1 MEYGYITAHC
11 DGMSVRW
18 MMTGSMPVGDALEQG
33 LGRLHR
39 NWIEVDTIFWSTTGI
54 RVEWYT
60 TNNWKIPLSRIWDAT
75 THELHFY
82 FNTRLV
88 GMISRSQWEPI
99 HRQWVD
105 TRDRIWSQQYQAEQ
119 VNEWGMRPHIRHHVM
134 PGNHSRHAV
143 RQPEVPS
150 IWSTNTNDT
159 LTNVITPQTSLLTP
173 LSISWD
179 NLLRNL
185 NPLLSRDL
193 GFDDEGLLREV
204 SVQFIQPSSLLEPTR
219 LTQDEL
225 DQIAPAYSYD
235 AENDEE
241 PRICAITQ
249 NEITT
254 GTEVRQLPCQHI
266 FVATAI
272 EQWLTRRNN
281 RCPVCRGTV
290 SAPNQAETEPNPAET
305 E

>member
-1 MEYGYITAHC
+1 
-11 DGMSVRW
+11 

-39 NWIEVDTIFWSTTGI
+39 SWIEVDTIFWSTTGI

-60 TNNWKIPLSRIWDAT
+60 THNWKIPLSRIWDAT

-82 FNTRLV
+82 FNTRLA

-99 HRQWVD
+99 HRQWMD
-105 TRDRIWSQQYQAEQ
+105 TRDSIWSQQYQDTE
-119 VNEWGMRPHIRHHVM
+119 VNEWGMRPHIRHRVAT

-143 RQPEVPS
+143 RQPGVSSSP
-150 IWSTNTNDT
+150 WGTSTTDV
-159 LTNVITPQTSLLTP
+159 LTNLTIPQTTP
-173 LSISWD
+173 LTLSWD

-193 GFDDEGLLREV
+193 GLEDDGLLREV
-204 SVQFIQPSSLLEPTR
+204 SIQFLQPSSLLESQSSR

-225 DQIAPAYSYD
+225 NQIAPVYSYD
-235 AENDEE
+235 AEDDEE

-290 SAPNQAETEPNPAET
+290 STPSQTEPEPPN
-305 E
+305 